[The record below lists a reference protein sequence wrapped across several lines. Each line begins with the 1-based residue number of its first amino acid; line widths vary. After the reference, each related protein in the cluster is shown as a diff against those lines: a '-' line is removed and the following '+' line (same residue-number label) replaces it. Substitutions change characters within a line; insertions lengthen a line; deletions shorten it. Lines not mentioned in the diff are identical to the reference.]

1 MKKIIFAV
9 TLFLSINAEAQIY
22 DIVRSVNNFS
32 GYIQGTKSGDYTH
45 TGTMIIDG
53 NKIKRTH
60 TVCEDICKNFI
71 YNDEILFST
80 DYDYR
85 AIISGDS
92 GDLVSIEILSLSPTI
107 IILQE
112 KFGLFEIE
120 EYKPR

>member
-1 MKKIIFAV
+1 MKKIIFVVA
-9 TLFLSINAEAQIY
+9 LFLSSNAEAQIY
-22 DIVRSVNNFS
+22 DLVRSVNNFS

-45 TGTMIIDG
+45 TGTMIING

-60 TVCEDICKNFI
+60 TICELGVCKNFI
-71 YNDEILFST
+71 YNDEILFAT
-80 DYDYR
+80 DYR
-85 AIISGDS
+85 AMISGES

-120 EYKPR
+120 EYKLR